1 MDDEFQQSTARKLKQ
16 LRKENNYTQKQI
28 ADYLEIDQ
36 GHLSNIE
43 NGKRNT
49 TIDIIEKLCYLYNC
63 SIEYILGETDHYEA
77 PKIAFRGNKKNKNLV
92 LIAKM
97 NEIMGNLEFLRTMDD

>member
-1 MDDEFQQSTARKLKQ
+1 MTTTFEESIAEKLKN

-36 GHLSNIE
+36 SHLSNIE
-43 NGKRNT
+43 HGKRNIS
-49 TIDIIEKLCYLYNC
+49 IDMVEKLCNLYNC
-63 SIEYILGETDHYEA
+63 SLEYLLGETDTYKKT
-77 PKIAFRGNKKNKNLV
+77 KIAFRGNKNNNDIN

-97 NEIMGNLEFLRTMDD
+97 NEIMKNLEFLRKCDD

>member
-1 MDDEFQQSTARKLKQ
+1 MDSEFQQSTARKLKN
-16 LRKENNYTQKQI
+16 LRIENNYTQKQI
-28 ADYLEIDQ
+28 ADYLKIDQ

-49 TIDIIEKLCYLYNC
+49 SIDIIEKLCHLYNC
-63 SIEYILGETDHYEA
+63 SIEYILGETDYYES
-77 PKIAFRGNKKNKNLV
+77 PKIAFRGSKKDKNLV

-97 NEIMGNLEFLRTMDD
+97 NEIMENLEFLRKMED